1 MNTNPTQ
8 HNRRTEMKPH
18 WTVKTTTRQL
28 GIKCDN
34 VDDARA
40 IAKSI
45 SDENPVIEYVRK
57 IGGITVITP
66 VEIEPT

>member
-1 MNTNPTQ
+1 MNPY
-8 HNRRTEMKPH
+8 
-18 WTVKTTTRQL
+18 WTVKTTSRQL
-28 GIKCDN
+28 GIKCHS

-66 VEIEPT
+66 LEIEPK